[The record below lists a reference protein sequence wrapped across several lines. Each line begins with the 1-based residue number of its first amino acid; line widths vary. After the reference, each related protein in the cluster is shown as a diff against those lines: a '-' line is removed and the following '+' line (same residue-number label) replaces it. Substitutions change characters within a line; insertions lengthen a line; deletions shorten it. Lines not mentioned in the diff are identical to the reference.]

1 MIDEVTKLLLT
12 CTFKVFASSA
22 LAPYGEAPSI
32 EKPSAPMVLRYL
44 VEEENQTGTM
54 MGNLSPVDVTVL
66 WGNDSVTLFEFTP
79 NGTPT
84 VTTVD
89 MRRGK
94 PLPAVHSRHTII
106 EGLVPQQYYGECEV
120 Q

>member
-1 MIDEVTKLLLT
+1 MIDEVSKLLLT
-12 CTFKVFASSA
+12 CTFKVFATSA
-22 LAPYGEAPSI
+22 LTPHGEFPSI
-32 EKPSAPMVLRYL
+32 DNSSPPLVIRYL
-44 VEEENQTGTM
+44 VERENEIGTM

-66 WGNDSVTLFEFTP
+66 WGNGSVTLFEFTP

-106 EGLVPQQYYGECEV
+106 DGLVPSQYYGECKV